1 METSIEKGNEK
12 AVIYL
17 RVSTEEQCDNYSLET
32 QEDICKKESS
42 RRKYRVDKI
51 FREEGRSAKNI
62 KGRPSLINLL
72 EYCRKYRREIDAVIV
87 YRLDRIS
94 RQTADYLA
102 IRKKLA
108 ECEIQLISASEP
120 TGNSPTEKFIE
131 TMLAGFAQMD
141 NDVRSERT
149 KNGMKA
155 RLLAGLSTG
164 YVPLGYINKNGYA
177 TKDEET
183 FEKMKKG
190 WEMMAAGTKTLN
202 EMADTLNKMGLRGG
216 SPNSKKYKLRPQTLN
231 RIFRNKFYIGKV
243 VSKKYDIEVQGQ
255 HTPMISEEMF
265 YRVQAILDGRNTRIS
280 SPIARRNKDNPDF
293 PLRRIVKCKK
303 CGSSFTGAKSK
314 GKNKRY
320 SYYFCPNRCSGT
332 NIPTETMEEATKR
345 LLEKISLKE
354 KTITLLTAY
363 IRRSY
368 FERIAS
374 LNKRREKAEE
384 ELKKL
389 YESRQALI
397 QKNLEGTYS
406 DEIFKEQNAIIEDK
420 IKSIKIAQDD
430 ELLTKY
436 KLENIFEFIQSKL
449 SNLSETYEN
458 AELGQKKMLLCSIF
472 PQGLQ
477 FEQNAYSNTP
487 ISKFYKAILD
497 LQNDFISFGSPK
509 GNRTPV

>member
-1 METSIEKGNEK
+1 VRIN
-12 AVIYL
+12 L

-32 QEDICKKESS
+32 QEDICKKEAE
-42 RRKYRVDKI
+42 RRKYQIEEI
-51 FREEGRSAKNI
+51 FREEGRSAKTI
-62 KGRPSLINLL
+62 DGRPSLIKLL
-72 EYCRKYRREIDAVIV
+72 EYCRKHKKDINAVIV

-108 ECEIQLISASEP
+108 ESEIQLISASEP
-120 TGNSPTEKFIE
+120 TGDSPTEKFIE

-177 TKDEET
+177 VKDEQS

-190 WEMMAAGTKTLN
+190 WEIMAGGTKTLN
-202 EMADTLNKMGLRGG
+202 EMADILNEMGLRGG
-216 SPNSKKYKLRPQTLN
+216 SPSSKKYKLRPQTLN
-231 RIFRNKFYIGKV
+231 RIFRNKFYVGKV

-280 SPIARRNKDNPDF
+280 SPIARRRKDNPDF
-293 PLRRIVKCKK
+293 PLRRIIKCSK

-320 SYYFCPNRCSGT
+320 AYYFCPNRCGGT
-332 NIPTETMEEATKR
+332 NVPAEAMEEKTKL

-368 FERIAS
+368 FQRIAS
-374 LNKRREKAEE
+374 LKKRREKGEE

-420 IKSIKIAQDD
+420 IKSIHIAGDD
-430 ELLTKY
+430 ELLSKY
-436 KLENIFEFIQSKL
+436 KLESIFEFIQNKL
-449 SNLSETYEN
+449 NNLSEAYET
-458 AELGQKKMLLCSIF
+458 ADLYQKKTLMCSIF
-472 PQGLQ
+472 PQGLH
-477 FEQNAYSNTP
+477 FRENAYSNTP
-487 ISKFYKAILD
+487 ISKFYSAILD